1 MHRRHATALLRSLFT
16 GAQPSDA
23 STAFDA
29 LHGVSGRRRWFVY
42 ALRENL
48 RRYEV
53 FIALPRSAPWYDDD
67 ALTSASIVS
76 CRRLIACLVCSALF
90 NMARAS
96 RRKSKFVIRDRFRE
110 KTPNGSPGSFYLNYV
125 KSLVER
131 NRSDVYIFK

>member
-48 RRYEV
+48 RRSEV
-53 FIALPRSAPWYDDD
+53 FTALPPCYDDD

-76 CRRLIACLVCSALF
+76 RRRLIACLVCFLTW
-90 NMARAS
+90 
-96 RRKSKFVIRDRFRE
+96 RE
-110 KTPNGSPGSFYLNYV
+110 R
-125 KSLVER
+125 LVEDP
-131 NRSDVYIFK
+131 SL